1 MMGEE
6 EFKIHGLGVQRSM
19 CSSSFG
25 KGVIGSNLSRNQFD
39 KSISRLWGV
48 CVVGVG
54 VWVGLLEKWF
64 RV

>member
-6 EFKIHGLGVQRSM
+6 EFKKHGLGVQKSM

-25 KGVIGSNLSRNQFD
+25 KGLIGSNLSRNQFG

-48 CVVGVG
+48 CGG
-54 VWVGLLEKWF
+54 GGGIA
-64 RV
+64 